1 MTSTAQQ
8 PLSIATGGQPLL
20 SSGPLSNPNAS
31 AAALWSTAPSAAAA
45 AAAANAIPSMPPMLP
60 PVAPVSVTQ
69 FSRDPYNMPVPVLQ
83 REYEMLRREYEQA
96 VQKLNSTMN
105 SIKTFWSP
113 ELKRERM
120 ARKEEAAKLSLLQ
133 EQLRMGG
140 HESQVSSSPCI
151 PFVCVWCS
159 CVSFTL

>member
-1 MTSTAQQ
+1 M
-8 PLSIATGGQPLL
+8 
-20 SSGPLSNPNAS
+20 
-31 AAALWSTAPSAAAA
+31 
-45 AAAANAIPSMPPMLP
+45 
-60 PVAPVSVTQ
+60 SVTQ
-69 FSRDPYNMPVPVLQ
+69 FSRDPYSMPVPVLQ

-140 HESQVSSSPCI
+140 HESQVGIVPLCL
-151 PFVCVWCS
+151 FVVRPRLLCNMRA
-159 CVSFTL
+159 